1 MEAKKIIITG
11 SATRIGAAIA
21 KSLAGYNV
29 KITLHFNKSV
39 KEVKKL
45 KTELEKFDCEVFL
58 IKADLSKIKQTKKI
72 IPFAFKKMKG
82 LDCLINNASIF
93 EKDNLTNFNK
103 KSFSKHIDIN
113 LLAPALL
120 IQDFKKYLKM
130 KEGNIINIIDQRIF
144 KLTPFFFSYTLSKTG
159 LQTLTKTSAMKLAP
173 NIRVNGIAP
182 GPTIK
187 NKRQSDKHFKKQ
199 WKSLILK
206 NKVDPENI
214 CKTIKYLINNDNIT
228 GQIISV
234 DGGQSLAWKTPDIIN
249 TKE

>member
-1 MEAKKIIITG
+1 MKAKKIIITG
-11 SATRIGAAIA
+11 GATRIGAAIA
-21 KSLAGYNV
+21 KSLIGYNV
-29 KITLHFNKSV
+29 QIALHYNKSG

-45 KTELEKFDCEVFL
+45 KRELENYGSKVFL
-58 IKADLSKIKQTKKI
+58 IKADLSIVLQTRKI
-72 IPFAFKKMKG
+72 IPLAFKMMKG

-93 EKDNLTNFNK
+93 EKDNLMDFNEKSFNK
-103 KSFSKHIDIN
+103 HINVN
-113 LLAPALL
+113 LRAPAILT
-120 IQDFKKYLKM
+120 QNFKKYLKL
-130 KEGNIINIIDQRIF
+130 KKGNIINIIDQRIF

-206 NKVDPENI
+206 EKVNPKNI
-214 CKTIKYLINNDNIT
+214 CETVKYFINNDNIT

-234 DGGQSLAWKTPDIIN
+234 DSGQSLAWQTPDIIN